1 MLCEV
6 AVARRR
12 IGEVVAGG
20 RGRGRGDIE
29 KEVNSVL
36 GFKPARTHRGA
47 SPAAIEKV
55 VEEVDRM
62 RKENDWSGARAAHLV
77 ALYAWCHEKVYA
89 VAPAELAGLTWMAAC
104 SAAAKLVRDEF
115 KDSVEDAIEYIRWT
129 WRREAGREKWR
140 NENNAPGGRI
150 GWRLQFQTRLLLTD
164 YKIDMARAA
173 KRKPQK

>member
-20 RGRGRGDIE
+20 RADIE
-29 KEVNSVL
+29 KAVNTAL
-36 GFKPARTHRGA
+36 GFKPRTHRGA

-62 RKENDWSGARAAHLV
+62 RKENDWSEARVAHLV
-77 ALYAWCHEKVYA
+77 ALYAWCHEKVYG

-104 SAAAKLVRDEF
+104 SAASKLVRDEF
-115 KDSVEDAIEYIRWT
+115 KDSIEDAIEYVRWT

-164 YKIDMARAA
+164 YRIDMARAA